1 MLLSHFVAWISCC
14 GLAAMAS
21 GVAVGQ
27 TYPNKPIRF
36 VTSEPGGGTDFAAR
50 LIARDVAG
58 GLGQNVIVENRA
70 SNLIGELVARAA
82 PDGYTLAVAA
92 NVFWIGPVL
101 QKALYDPVRDFAPI
115 TLISS
120 APGFLVL
127 HPAVAASS
135 VKELIALAKAKP
147 GVLNYAS
154 GPSGAIPHLAAELF
168 KSMAGVNI
176 VRIPYKGSGPA
187 LNDLVG
193 GQVQLMFAGAGGV
206 VPHIKAGRLKALGVT
221 SAQPSALYPE
231 LPTVSASGLPGYES
245 VTSYGLFAPAKTPTA
260 IIVRVNQEIA
270 RVLGGVEL
278 KISF

>member
-101 QKALYDPVRDFAPI
+101 QKALYDPGG
-115 TLISS
+115 ISRR
-120 APGFLVL
+120 L
-127 HPAVAASS
+127 H
-135 VKELIALAKAKP
+135 
-147 GVLNYAS
+147 
-154 GPSGAIPHLAAELF
+154 
-168 KSMAGVNI
+168 
-176 VRIPYKGSGPA
+176 
-187 LNDLVG
+187 
-193 GQVQLMFAGAGGV
+193 
-206 VPHIKAGRLKALGVT
+206 
-221 SAQPSALYPE
+221 
-231 LPTVSASGLPGYES
+231 
-245 VTSYGLFAPAKTPTA
+245 
-260 IIVRVNQEIA
+260 
-270 RVLGGVEL
+270 
-278 KISF
+278 